1 MVKSNSKKEKQKEVV
16 EQEETTDEF
25 VARINKKEY
34 DKRSGTRRRVGQH
47 HR

>member
-1 MVKSNSKKEKQKEVV
+1 MVKSKPKKKNK
-16 EQEETTDEF
+16 EETTDEF
-25 VARINKKEY
+25 VERINQKEY